1 MWVREPRAPL
11 THHLRESRRGGPK
24 PPLKPDNNRGQDRLL
39 SNRNK
44 RIQNVSRIRQSVR
57 QIVIVKANGDSLN
70 QNAEKL

>member
-1 MWVREPRAPL
+1 MSGRSTL
-11 THHLRESRRGGPK
+11 CKPK
-24 PPLKPDNNRGQDRLL
+24 LQQGKNWLL